1 MAINKAIVVGNVG
14 AEPKVTTFQDG
25 KKAVQFSIATTERA
39 YTLQNGTQVPERT
52 EWHNIVAW
60 GKQAEIIEKYVHKGS
75 KLYVEGKMHTRSYDD
90 KQNVRH
96 YTFEIHL
103 EILELLD
110 SRQQVQQA
118 PVSNGNTQQ
127 GQPQASA
134 SIPPKDDLPF

>member
-14 AEPKVTTFQDG
+14 AEPKVTTFKDG

-96 YTFEIHL
+96 YAFEIHL

-110 SRQQVQQA
+110 SRQQVQQT
-118 PVSNGNTQQ
+118 PVSNVNSQQ
-127 GQPQASA
+127 GQSQTSA
-134 SIPPKDDLPF
+134 AVPPKDDLPF